1 MAEVEVS
8 DIQALEAM
16 IDRLMEGGYRSL
28 PEGRGDALAGKLRG
42 LATRLEERSRSLLV
56 QAVGMSI
63 HLNGTVTQA
72 VQTLRS
78 IREMSGRMTT
88 ISASTEE
95 LVATVQAISRTSELA
110 ADNARSVQAE
120 SDEGARSTE
129 AVIATMQEIVSTVNS
144 TTDRLGRLSEASL
157 GIGAI
162 VKQIEQIAKQTNI
175 LALNATIEAA
185 RAGDAGK
192 GFAVVATEVK
202 NLANQTGRAT
212 LDIRK
217 RIDTLRE
224 ETDTIFDSMT
234 HAGDTVRQGEQVVLG
249 SVTKMRT
256 VSDEIRDVTTLMQEI
271 ASHLGQQREAAQLIA
286 QNLEAAA
293 IRSASDTDAVNTMID
308 ISSKASAHLIDLLT
322 DVAKVEIRNAVIH
335 LAKSDHMIWRRRLA
349 EMLAGK
355 TTINPDELANHHGCR
370 LGKWYYAVTDEAIK
384 RHAAFRALEAPH
396 ERVHQLGI
404 EAAKLF
410 RDGDFDAAVEAVAGI
425 EEPSAEVQRLLDQL
439 AAEFA

>member
-1 MAEVEVS
+1 M
-8 DIQALEAM
+8 QALEAM

-28 PEGRGDALAGKLRG
+28 PEGGDEVLAGKLRG
-42 LATRLEERSRSLLV
+42 LAARLEERSRGLLV

-78 IREMSGRMTT
+78 IREMSSRMTN

-129 AVIATMQEIVSTVNS
+129 AVIATMQEIVGTVNS
-144 TTDRLGRLSEASL
+144 TTGRLGRLSEASL

-224 ETDTIFDSMT
+224 ETDTILDSMN
-234 HAGDTVRQGEQVVLG
+234 HAVDTVRDGERVVLG

-271 ASHLGQQREAAQLIA
+271 AQHLGQQREAAQLIA
-286 QNLEAAA
+286 RNLEAAA
-293 IRSASDTDAVNTMID
+293 VRSANDTDAVNTMID
-308 ISSKASAHLIDLLT
+308 ISGKASAHLVDLLT

-349 EMLAGK
+349 EMLAGR
-355 TTINPDELANHHGCR
+355 TTINPDELANHHSCR
-370 LGKWYYAVTDEAIK
+370 LGKWYYSVTDEAIK

-410 RDGDFDAAVEAVAGI
+410 RDGNFDRAVEAVAGI

-439 AAEFA
+439 TEEFA